1 MATTIWAL
9 DPIHSEIHFKVKHM
23 MISTVTGSFQKFAG
37 TAQTEG
43 DDFTTA
49 KVNFTAEVDSIDT
62 NNEQR
67 DGHLKTGDFFDAAN
81 HPQISFEGTG
91 MEKTDDENYLLHG
104 NLTMRGTTKPIT
116 LNAAFGGIMTDPYGF
131 TRAGF
136 NVSGKISRKEF
147 GVQFTVVSET
157 GGILLGDDVK
167 LEINAEL
174 VKG

>member
-1 MATTIWAL
+1 MATTQWAL
-9 DPIHSEIHFKVKHM
+9 DATHSEIHFKVKHM
-23 MISTVTGSFQKFAG
+23 MISTVTGSFQKFAA

-49 KVNFTAEVDSIDT
+49 KINFTADVDSIDT

-81 HPQISFEGTG
+81 HPQIIFEGTK
-91 MEKTDDENYLLHG
+91 MEKTGDDTFLLYG
-104 NLTMRGTTKPIT
+104 NLTMRGNTRPIT
-116 LNAAFGGIMTDPYGF
+116 LNVEHGGIMTDPYGF

-136 NVSGKISRKEF
+136 NISGKLNRKDY
-147 GVQFTVVSET
+147 GVQFSVVSET

-167 LEINAEL
+167 LEINAEFI
-174 VKG
+174 KA